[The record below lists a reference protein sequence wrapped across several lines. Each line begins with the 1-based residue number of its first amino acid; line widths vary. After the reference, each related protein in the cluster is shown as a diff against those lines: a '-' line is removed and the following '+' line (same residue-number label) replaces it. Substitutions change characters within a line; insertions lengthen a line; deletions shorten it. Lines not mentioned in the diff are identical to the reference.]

1 MPSTPPTDSDGPLG
15 HVLIV
20 DDDEDIRDA
29 LCELLRDEGYAVLAA
44 GDGVEAM
51 DILLSS
57 TQRMVVLLDL
67 LMPRLSGL
75 DVLTLV
81 IEDAELM
88 TRHTFIVVTANKS
101 AADSPSAVDP
111 YFASLL
117 DRHQIPVV
125 SKPFNITTL
134 LDLVARSAG
143 RLT

>member
-1 MPSTPPTDSDGPLG
+1 MPSMPSTDSDGAAG

-29 LCELLRDEGYAVLAA
+29 MCELLRDEGYAVLAA
-44 GDGVEAM
+44 CDGVGAM

-57 TQRMVVLLDL
+57 AERLVVLLDL

-81 IEDAELM
+81 IENAELM

-125 SKPFNITTL
+125 SKPFNITKL
-134 LDLVARSAG
+134 LELVAEASS